1 MKNRIKPLVA
11 ASCITLLL
19 IAGCSDKSSPE
30 ACRYQTTM
38 NLDTGNYDA
47 VLASSCADGM
57 QKGAAWFGK
66 AGYDIK
72 DVLNRFIDANENNQ
86 GSTGGATQ
94 SDLNIYMTA
103 LIGNVTSSTLIYLD
117 NARMN
122 YSSVP
127 ASSEF
132 YKDAL
137 FYTSLVDI
145 MKSLSLI
152 KIVIP
157 GIETNGQLNLSCDKN
172 GNGVPDEADATA
184 CALIAA
190 QNISTGATIT
200 CRQANYAPS
209 APAPITLYEDQALQT
224 RITGTYSGLTI
235 TILGTSTPACTTT
248 QYKRL
253 LYQSPSNSAQYWGAT
268 TTSDTCFGSDGNQW
282 NCPVTGANQDLVTAL
297 DTSIYSAIS
306 TLASSVTTTNTDLQD
321 SVNQIHADA
330 CKTPCPTPCTA
341 PVCPASCLSG
351 ATTYC
356 SSQDV
361 SNYITTYL
369 K

>member
-1 MKNRIKPLVA
+1 MKNRIKPLIA

-47 VLASSCADGM
+47 VLSSSCADGM
-57 QKGAAWFGK
+57 QRGAAWFGK

-72 DVLNRFIDANENNQ
+72 DVLNRFIDANKNN
-86 GSTGGATQ
+86 GGNTQ

-103 LIGNVTSSTLIYLD
+103 LIGNVKSSTLIYLD
-117 NARMN
+117 NAKTN

-157 GIETNGQLNLSCDKN
+157 NLETNGQLNMSCDKN
-172 GNGVPDEADATA
+172 ANGVPDEADATA

-190 QNISTGATIT
+190 QNISTGATFT
-200 CRQANYAPS
+200 CSKASYTRSSPIN
-209 APAPITLYEDQALQT
+209 ITLYEDQLLQT

-235 TILGTSTPACTTT
+235 NILNTGGTPTTCQT
-248 QYKRL
+248 AQYKRL
-253 LYQSPSNSAQYWGAT
+253 LYQSPSNSTQYWGAT
-268 TTSDTCFGSDGNQW
+268 TTSDFCFGSDGNQW
-282 NCPVTGANQDLVTAL
+282 YCPVTGSNQDLVTAL
-297 DTSIYSAIS
+297 DSSIYGAIS
-306 TLASSVTTTNTDLQD
+306 TLSSSITTTTNTDLQA
-321 SVNQIHADA
+321 SVNQIHSDA